1 MCEYRRR
8 GSTAAEILLVRTGVR
23 MLRHRHLAARGD
35 EMRVLMKAEF
45 DTEAGNRAIKEGR
58 LSQVL
63 GATMEQLKP
72 EAAYFTTING
82 HRGAFIVFD
91 LNDPSDIPMLAEPL
105 FVEMGAKIELLPV
118 MNVDDV
124 QSGLS
129 KWQQAS
135 GA

>member
-1 MCEYRRR
+1 
-8 GSTAAEILLVRTGVR
+8 
-23 MLRHRHLAARGD
+23 
-35 EMRVLMKAEF
+35 MRVLMKAEF